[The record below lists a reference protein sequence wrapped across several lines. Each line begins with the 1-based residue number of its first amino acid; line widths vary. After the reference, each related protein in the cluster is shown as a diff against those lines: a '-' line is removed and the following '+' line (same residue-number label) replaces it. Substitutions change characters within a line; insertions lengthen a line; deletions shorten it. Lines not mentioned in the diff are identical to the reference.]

1 MTSVDDQLLKQL
13 TWRYAT
19 QKFDP
24 ARRIPDDTWAALE
37 RSLVLTPSSFGL
49 QPWRFAVVTSEEVR
63 KQLVACSFGQ
73 AQVRD
78 ASHVVAFAI
87 RKNLDASHVD
97 RHIDRVVELRAA
109 ERESLER
116 YRKITV
122 GYVSSLPEARQEE
135 WSARQVYIALG
146 AFMTAAAMLGVDTCP
161 MEGII
166 PDKYDELLGLD
177 AQGYATVV
185 ACCAGYRAA
194 DDKYAALPKVRFDPN
209 DVITRIE

>member
-1 MTSVDDQLLKQL
+1 MTSIDQHLMKQL

-24 ARRIPDDTWAALE
+24 TRPIPADTWGALE
-37 RSLVLTPSSFGL
+37 RALVLTPSSFGL
-49 QPWRFAVVTSEEVR
+49 QPWRFAVVTNPETR

-73 AQVRD
+73 KQVAD

-87 RKNLDASHVD
+87 RKQIDASHVD
-97 RHIDRVVELRAA
+97 KHIDRVVEIRATD
-109 ERESLER
+109 RESLER
-116 YRKITV
+116 FRNATV
-122 GYVSSLPEARQEE
+122 GYVGSLSEARQTE
-135 WSARQVYIALG
+135 WAARQVYIALG

-166 PDKYDELLGLD
+166 PAKFDELLGLD
-177 AQGYATVV
+177 TQGYATVV

-194 DDKYAALPKVRFDPN
+194 DDKYAGLPKVRFDPN
-209 DVITRIE
+209 DVITRI